1 MARLYAAPHAGV
13 KRAGLRPIAGGVVV
27 ASLLVLAGAPAR
39 AHDPFEITTD
49 AHVAGDRLG
58 LHTTMSLLTAARVCF
73 PGADARKLIDVP
85 DLAALWPA
93 LDACARGFF
102 RVSSGGETLAVLD
115 GHLDATPENDLDVRL
130 SYRRPARSPLVFD
143 AVYLRRLAGRPMA
156 GVVLTAT
163 GVRTFLGQKVLRPD
177 DTILEIPITAEA
189 EAAGTPPLPGF
200 RRFLRLG
207 VEHILTGLDHLL
219 FLLGLLVAC
228 RRLRTVA
235 AIVTCFTLAHS
246 VTLALA
252 ALNIVTLSSK
262 IVEPLIAAT
271 IVFVG
276 AENLARGDEPKGRW
290 VLTFGF
296 GLVHGLGFAGALR
309 EIGLGAADTSIAG
322 PLVAF
327 NLGVELGQ
335 LAVAAPLLFLLW
347 QLRRLP
353 WFSRHG
359 ARAISLAVVIV
370 GLIWLAQR
378 LFA

>member
-1 MARLYAAPHAGV
+1 MRPPRARAA
-13 KRAGLRPIAGGVVV
+13 VVV
-27 ASLLVLAGAPAR
+27 LLVLAGGRAR
-39 AHDPFEITTD
+39 AHDPVEITTD
-49 AHVAGDRLG
+49 AHVRGDRLG
-58 LHTTMSLLTAARVCF
+58 LHTTMSLVTAARLCF
-73 PGADARKLIDVP
+73 TGADARKTIHVP
-85 DLAALWPA
+85 ELAALWPE
-93 LDACARGFF
+93 LEQCARGFYS
-102 RVSSGGETLAVLD
+102 VTAGGAALPVVDVHVDVTV
-115 GHLDATPENDLDVRL
+115 ENDLDIKVT
-130 SYRRPARSPLVFD
+130 YPRPSSSPLVFD
-143 AVYLRRLAGRPMA
+143 AAMLPRLAGRAMA

-200 RRFLRLG
+200 RRYLRLG
-207 VEHILTGLDHLL
+207 VEHIVTGLDHLL

-252 ALNIVTLSSK
+252 ALNIVTLPSR

-276 AENLARGDEPKGRW
+276 AENLARGDEPRGRW
-290 VLTFGF
+290 VLTFAF
-296 GLVHGLGFAGALR
+296 GLVHGLGFAAALR
-309 EIGLGAADTSIAG
+309 EIGLGAAGTSIAG

>member
-1 MARLYAAPHAGV
+1 
-13 KRAGLRPIAGGVVV
+13 
-27 ASLLVLAGAPAR
+27 
-39 AHDPFEITTD
+39 
-49 AHVAGDRLG
+49 
-58 LHTTMSLLTAARVCF
+58 
-73 PGADARKLIDVP
+73 
-85 DLAALWPA
+85 
-93 LDACARGFF
+93 
-102 RVSSGGETLAVLD
+102 
-115 GHLDATPENDLDVRL
+115 
-130 SYRRPARSPLVFD
+130 
-143 AVYLRRLAGRPMA
+143 
-156 GVVLTAT
+156 
-163 GVRTFLGQKVLRPD
+163 VLRPD

-200 RRFLRLG
+200 RRYLRLG

-235 AIVTCFTLAHS
+235 AVVTCFTVAHS

-252 ALNIVTLSSK
+252 ALNVVTLSSR

-276 AENLARGDEPKGRW
+276 AENLARGDEPQRIWIERW
-290 VLTFGF
+290 VLAFAF
-296 GLVHGLGFAGALR
+296 GLVHGLGFAAALR
-309 EIGLGAADTSIAG
+309 EIGLGAAGTSIAG

-359 ARAISLAVVIV
+359 ARAVSLAVVVV